1 MTRNR
6 VLAVTALTF
15 AVLFWSGNFMLGGA
29 AVASMSVTS
38 LMFIKWAAAL
48 IPLVVLTHFIE
59 RPDWLGVLRHWKFLL
74 VLSMLG
80 IIGYGFMFY
89 EGLRTTS
96 GFNAS
101 LITALNPA
109 MIVIAASIFLKDR
122 ITRRGILGIAIAL
135 IGALW
140 ALSDGQ
146 LGILFSHGFG
156 VGDLW
161 MFGVISV
168 WTAYTLII
176 RWGPPIPPLTST
188 SLQVTIAVTIMA
200 PIAIADGMTLPST
213 TAGAW
218 SLAYIAIFPSIGAY
232 ILYNYGSKEIEPGQA
247 GMFLNLTVVFT
258 AIFTVL
264 SGQPLSMAQLVGAVL
279 ILGGV
284 AMTTE
289 LRSRG
294 VGKRRKA
301 ADKADKNEDTLD
313 PAPPFDGVTDSAQ
326 HIRVASQHWQSD

>member
-48 IPLVVLTHFIE
+48 IPLLVLTHFIE
-59 RPDWLGVLRHWKFLL
+59 RPNWREVLRHWKILL
-74 VLSMLG
+74 VLSLLG
-80 IIGYGFMFY
+80 IVGYGFMFY

-109 MIVIAASIFLKDR
+109 MIVVAATFFLRDR
-122 ITRRGILGIAIAL
+122 LTARGVIGILIAL
-135 IGALW
+135 VGALW

-146 LGILFSHGFG
+146 IGLLFSHGFG

-176 RWGPPIPPLTST
+176 RTGPQIPPLTST
-188 SLQVTIAVTIMA
+188 SLQVTIAVIIMA
-200 PIAIADGMTLPST
+200 PLMIIEGPSLPST
-213 TAGAW
+213 SAGAW
-218 SLAYIAIFPSIGAY
+218 SLAYIAIFPSVGAY

-264 SGQPLSMAQLVGAVL
+264 AGQPLSWAQIGGAVL

-284 AMTTE
+284 GLTTQLRKKSPTTE
-289 LRSRG
+289 A
-294 VGKRRKA
+294 VA
-301 ADKADKNEDTLD
+301 
-313 PAPPFDGVTDSAQ
+313 PFDGVEDQ
-326 HIRVASQHWQSD
+326 QDLNRVASRHWQSD